1 MLDLATTRK
10 IYDKSIYTMSRAREE
25 KVRRVQPSS
34 RGSEKGVG
42 VSHKKQQLPVP
53 RIMGF
58 SYFRP

>member
-1 MLDLATTRK
+1 MLNLATTRK
-10 IYDKSIYTMSRAREE
+10 IYDKSIYTMSRARER
-25 KVRRVQPSS
+25 VRSVQPSS

>member
-25 KVRRVQPSS
+25 RVRSVQPSS

-42 VSHKKQQLPVP
+42 VSHKKQQLPVL